1 MKKYIVVILVI
12 VIGSISFAQSGEKK
26 ISLFIGI
33 DYTTSGQIYLNPNSS
48 DIIIRNRS
56 FELVNLYSPVFDF
69 RYSLN
74 SDLIIGLSSE
84 YISKSENGFN
94 QTIIEGSQIRLAEV
108 NDGVIF
114 IPIELSVYYLMPFS
128 TEQFKFTMGGGFGYY
143 FGSHTRVLGDSRI
156 ENIRRNNSFGIL
168 VSIGMEYM
176 ILEQF
181 GVRLDLKFRDPEVK
195 VTSMYEDSSINYNG
209 RTLQVTQDAFDTKI
223 NLNGISFVIGTT
235 IHF

>member
-1 MKKYIVVILVI
+1 MKKYIVVILAI
-12 VIGSISFAQSGEKK
+12 VIGGISFAQSGEKK
-26 ISLFIGI
+26 FSMFVGF
-33 DYTTSGQIYLNPNSS
+33 DYTTSAQIYLNPNSS

-108 NDGVIF
+108 NDGDVF
-114 IPIELSVYYLMPFS
+114 IPIELSVHYLMPFS
-128 TEQFKFTMGGGFGYY
+128 TEQFKFAMGGGFGYY
-143 FGSHTRVLGDSRI
+143 YGSHTRVLGDTEI
-156 ENIRRNNSFGIL
+156 ENIERKNSIGIL
-168 VSIGMEYM
+168 VSIGMEYL

-195 VTSMYEDSSINYNG
+195 VTSIYQDSSINYNG

-223 NLNGISFVIGTT
+223 NLNGISFMIGTT
-235 IHF
+235 FHF

>member
-1 MKKYIVVILVI
+1 MKKYIVIIFSVII
-12 VIGSISFAQSGEKK
+12 VGISFGQSGEKK
-26 ISLFIGI
+26 ISLFVGV

-69 RYSLN
+69 RYALN

-108 NDGVIF
+108 EDGVVF
-114 IPIELSVYYLMPFS
+114 IPIELSLHYLMPFS

-143 FGSHTRVLGDSRI
+143 FGSHTRILGDTKI
-156 ENIRRNNSFGIL
+156 KNIKRNNSFEIL
-168 VSIGMEYM
+168 VSIGMEY
-176 ILEQF
+176 IFLEQF

-195 VTSMYEDSSINYNG
+195 VTSIYEESSINYNG
-209 RTLQVTQDAFDTKI
+209 RILQVTQDAFDTKI
-223 NLNGISFVIGTT
+223 NLNGISFVFGTT
-235 IHF
+235 LHF

>member
-1 MKKYIVVILVI
+1 MKKYIVIIFSVII
-12 VIGSISFAQSGEKK
+12 VGISFGQSGEKK
-26 ISLFIGI
+26 ISLFVGV

-69 RYSLN
+69 RYALN

-94 QTIIEGSQIRLAEV
+94 QTVIEGSQIRLAEV
-108 NDGVIF
+108 EDGVVF
-114 IPIELSVYYLMPFS
+114 IPIELSLHYLMPFS

-143 FGSHTRVLGDSRI
+143 FGSHTRILGDTKI
-156 ENIRRNNSFGIL
+156 KNIKRNNSFEIL
-168 VSIGMEYM
+168 VSIGMEY
-176 ILEQF
+176 IFLEQF

-195 VTSMYEDSSINYNG
+195 VTSIYENSSINYNG
-209 RTLQVTQDAFDTKI
+209 RILQVTQDAFDTKI
-223 NLNGISFVIGTT
+223 NLNGISFVLGTT
-235 IHF
+235 LHF